1 MSKRK
6 ACGRLESQE
15 QNAGLTF
22 KFALGCVL
30 SNMAGLRISDVA
42 ARAGLTAPTIRY
54 YESVGLLARAP
65 RSAAGY
71 RHYDDT
77 TVDELRFIKKAQ
89 GLGFS
94 LDEIGEILT
103 LSRAG
108 KTPCSRVLDLARRH
122 LAAVDARIHQLA
134 RFRDMLAGEVAKWNG
149 LTEPTCGGLCQIIAE
164 SEEQP
169 VTGLH
174 AEFQKRRVNHRRDKA

>member
-1 MSKRK
+1 
-6 ACGRLESQE
+6 
-15 QNAGLTF
+15 
-22 KFALGCVL
+22 
-30 SNMAGLRISDVA
+30 MAGLRISDVA
-42 ARAGLTAPTIRY
+42 ARAGLSAPTIRY

-65 RSAAGY
+65 RSATGY

-108 KTPCSRVLDLARRH
+108 KTPCPRVLDLARRH
-122 LAAVDARIHQLA
+122 RAAIDARIQQLA
-134 RFRDMLAGEVAKWNG
+134 RFRDMLAGKAAKWDG
-149 LTEPTCGGLCQIIAE
+149 LTEATCGGLCQVIAE

-169 VTGLH
+169 VTRLRVD
-174 AEFQKRRVNHRRDKA
+174 FQKRRVNGRDKKT